1 MDNKYHISNN
11 RRNLGDSLIQ
21 ESNNFGDY
29 ISQYGT
35 KQVVYRTEDG
45 EVRVSSQPIVNLN
58 QDFVRFSPEIKK
70 IRKKYRPIKKSMMRE
85 SDAYCNGRV
94 Y

>member
-1 MDNKYHISNN
+1 MTEKYHITNN
-11 RRNLGDSLIQ
+11 KRELGDFYKQ
-21 ESNNFGDY
+21 EADTFGDY
-29 ISQYGT
+29 LGQYGT
-35 KQVVYRTEDG
+35 KKVVYRTDDG
-45 EVRVSSQPIVNLN
+45 EVKVSNQPVINLN

-70 IRKKYRPIKKSMMRE
+70 IRKKYRPIKKAMMRE